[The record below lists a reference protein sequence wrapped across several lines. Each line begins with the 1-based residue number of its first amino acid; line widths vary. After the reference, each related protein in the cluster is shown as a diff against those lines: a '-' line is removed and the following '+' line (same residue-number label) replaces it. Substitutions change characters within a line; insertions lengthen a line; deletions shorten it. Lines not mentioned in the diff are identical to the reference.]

1 MSDYPL
7 SRTVIGEGT
16 AFSTV
21 PMDRFRVNLLQAH
34 LVLPLTRETLTGNI
48 LVPMIL
54 GKSTKDYPTYQLFSK
69 KLDRMYGATAGSSAH
84 KIGDRLIVTLTVTAI
99 DDAFALQG
107 EELLKESAEVLCSM
121 LFSPLIENGAFEEK
135 TFRLQVQSLKDA
147 IQAEINEKRR
157 YALGQLNRLMFG
169 DEPAGLARTDC
180 LADLD
185 SFTPEMAAAAYERI
199 LDEARIEIIH
209 VGMGDAA
216 PALEVFRKAFA
227 GRIRHPAALPDTV
240 ITPGSGEVKEGMSRF
255 DVTQSKLC
263 FGFRSDIGP
272 TDRRLN
278 AMRMMNAILGGTP
291 TSKLFLNVREK
302 LSLCYYCSASFD
314 RTKGALVVDSGVE
327 HDNIEKAREAILDQV
342 AQMQRGD
349 FTDTDMEYARL
360 SLYNSFRSMNESAHA
375 VSGYYLGQLL
385 QNTEETPE
393 LQCERIAAV
402 TREEIIEAANA
413 LRLDTVYCLT
423 CQEEGGADA

>member
-1 MSDYPL
+1 MSAYPL
-7 SRTVIGEGT
+7 SRTFIGDGA

-21 PMDRFRVNLLQAH
+21 PMDRFRVNLLQMH
-34 LVLPLTRETLTGNI
+34 LILPLKKETLTGNI

-54 GKSTKDYPTYQLFSK
+54 GKSTKDYPTYRLFSK

-84 KIGDRLIVTLTVTAI
+84 KIGDRLVVTLTVTAI
-99 DDAFALQG
+99 DDSFALQS
-107 EELLKESAEVLCSM
+107 EQLLRESAKVLCSM
-121 LFSPLIENGAFEEK
+121 LFSPMIENGAFEEK

-157 YALGQLNRLMFG
+157 YALGQLNRMMFEN
-169 DEPAGLARTDC
+169 EPAGLSRTDC
-180 LADLD
+180 LEELETY
-185 SFTPEMAAAAYERI
+185 TPEMAAAAYERI
-199 LDEARIEIIH
+199 LDEAQIEIIH

-216 PALEVFRKAFA
+216 PALEVFRKAFE
-227 GRIRHPAALPDTV
+227 GRTRHPAALSETC
-240 ITPGSGEVKEGMSRF
+240 IRRGEGEVKEGISRF

-302 LSLCYYCSASFD
+302 MSLCYYCAASFD
-314 RTKGALVVDSGVE
+314 RTKGALVIDSGIE
-327 HDNIEKAREAILDQV
+327 HDNIEKAREAILDQLR
-342 AQMQRGD
+342 QMQQGD

-375 VSGYYLGQLL
+375 VSGYYLGQLM
-385 QNTEETPE
+385 QGTEETPE
-393 LQCERIAAV
+393 MQCERIADV
-402 TREEIIEAANA
+402 TREEIIEAANT
-413 LRLDTVYCLT
+413 LRLDSVYCLT
-423 CQEEGGADA
+423 CLEEEDA